1 MVKIQDF
8 TRIILDQRQDLPPTT
23 DYSLP
28 YLSYLPF
35 IFQFSSKSR
44 YQVQRP
50 NISEDQSRHS
60 LSRASIEV
68 KSKSNNPKKKNWH
81 RKNSNMISN

>member
-28 YLSYLPF
+28 YLSLTTIY
-35 IFQFSSKSR
+35 FSSKSR

-50 NISEDQSRHS
+50 IILEDQSRHS

>member
-28 YLSYLPF
+28 YLSLTTIY
-35 IFQFSSKSR
+35 FSSKSR

-50 NISEDQSRHS
+50 ISSEDQSHHS
-60 LSRASIEV
+60 LSRASTEV
-68 KSKSNNPKKKNWH
+68 KAKSNNPEEKKLTS
-81 RKNSNMISN
+81 KNSNLISN

>member
-35 IFQFSSKSR
+35 IFHLNLGIRFKN
-44 YQVQRP
+44 QVFRRTNLAVHYLELQ
-50 NISEDQSRHS
+50 
-60 LSRASIEV
+60 L
-68 KSKSNNPKKKNWH
+68 KSNQSQTIQKKKIWH

>member
-23 DYSLP
+23 DYNSLP
-28 YLSYLPF
+28 YLSLTTIY
-35 IFQFSSKSR
+35 FSSKSR

-50 NISEDQSRHS
+50 ISSEDQSHHS
-60 LSRASIEV
+60 LSRASTEV
-68 KSKSNNPKKKNWH
+68 KAKSNNPEEKKIDIEKFELD
-81 RKNSNMISN
+81 I